1 MEIPNFDKIWLF
13 TAKEV
18 FRFSVQ
24 ACSEAN
30 IFLAQT
36 PYYKD
41 VGAQIKI
48 GTNNNEKTT
57 IIPDVSN
64 TGHSESVATPRILDC
79 DVMREFWIS
88 WDRNKV
94 SVGKGQPSENE
105 ILSTS
110 HTIDDVKAFSI
121 STVEGVQGFWEI
133 DKKEGMEFQ

>member
-1 MEIPNFDKIWLF
+1 MELPSFDKIWLF
-13 TAKEV
+13 TTKQT
-18 FRFSVQ
+18 FRFKVQ
-24 ACSEAN
+24 ACMEAN

-48 GTNNNEKTT
+48 GTNNNGRTT

-64 TGHSESVATPRILDC
+64 TGQSESAETPRILDC

-88 WDRNKV
+88 WDQNTIRAGY
-94 SVGKGQPSENE
+94 GKPYEEE

-110 HTIDDVKAFSI
+110 HAIEDIKAFSI
-121 STVEGVQGFWEI
+121 STIDNVEGFWEI
-133 DKKEGMEFQ
+133 HRKEG